1 MRKPTVKAT
10 QPNERILVQDILNFV
25 QGVIIEEQRAG
36 RAIEDEY
43 QAQLGAAL
51 DEDIPPLP
59 FPEVPAQSGARK
71 PGRVSELAAQRR
83 AAQSDKGE
91 LPGQIHI
98 DEAIAAA
105 DKPSAASPSP
115 ASPSP
120 APSKPSK
127 ASVKLAKVWKKKK
140 VRRCRERVAALVKV
154 KRYLEEMLAE

>member
-10 QPNERILVQDILNFV
+10 QPNEQILVQDILNFV

-36 RAIEDEY
+36 RAIEDDY

-59 FPEVPAQSGARK
+59 FPEIPTQQPGAKK
-71 PGRVSELAAQRR
+71 PGRVSDLAAQRR
-83 AAQSDKGE
+83 AANEKAE
-91 LPGQIHI
+91 PGQIHI

-105 DKPSAASPSP
+105 DKPSA

-154 KRYLEEMLAE
+154 KKYLEEMLAE

>member
-10 QPNERILVQDILNFV
+10 QPNEQILVQDILNFV

-59 FPEVPAQSGARK
+59 FPEVPAQSVTK
-71 PGRVSELAAQRR
+71 KSGRVSELAAQRR

-105 DKPSAASPSP
+105 DKPSA

>member
-10 QPNERILVQDILNFV
+10 QPNEQILVQDILNFV

-36 RAIEDEY
+36 RAIEDDY

-51 DEDIPPLP
+51 NEDIPPLP
-59 FPEVPAQSGARK
+59 FPEIPTQQPGAKK
-71 PGRVSELAAQRR
+71 PGRVSDLAAQRR
-83 AAQSDKGE
+83 AANEKAE
-91 LPGQIHI
+91 PGQIHI

-105 DKPSAASPSP
+105 DKPSA

-140 VRRCRERVAALVKV
+140 VRRCRERVAGAC
-154 KRYLEEMLAE
+154 EGQEIP

>member
-1 MRKPTVKAT
+1 MKAES
-10 QPNERILVQDILNFV
+10 PSERILVQDILNYV
-25 QGVIIEEQRAG
+25 QQIIIDEQRAG

-59 FPEVPAQSGARK
+59 FPEVPAQSGAKK
-71 PGRVSELAAQRR
+71 PGRVSDLAAQRR

-105 DKPSAASPSP
+105 DKPSA

>member
-59 FPEVPAQSGARK
+59 FPEIPTQQPGAKK
-71 PGRVSELAAQRR
+71 PGRVSDLAAQRR
-83 AAQSDKGE
+83 AANEKAEPS
-91 LPGQIHI
+91 QIHI

-105 DKPSAASPSP
+105 DKPSAASS
-115 ASPSP
+115 SP
-120 APSKPSK
+120 APGKE
-127 ASVKLAKVWKKKK
+127 ARRIAKIWKKKK
-140 VRRCRERVAALVKV
+140 IRRCRERVAALVKV
-154 KRYLEEMLAE
+154 RRYLEEMLAE

>member
-10 QPNERILVQDILNFV
+10 QPNEQILVQDILNFV

-51 DEDIPPLP
+51 NEDIPPLP
-59 FPEVPAQSGARK
+59 FPEIPTQQPGAKK
-71 PGRVSELAAQRR
+71 PGRVSDLAAQRR
-83 AAQSDKGE
+83 AANEKAE
-91 LPGQIHI
+91 PGQIHI

-105 DKPSAASPSP
+105 DKPSA

>member
-1 MRKPTVKAT
+1 MRKSTVKAT
-10 QPNERILVQDILNFV
+10 QPNEQILVQDILNFV

-36 RAIEDEY
+36 RAIEDDY

-51 DEDIPPLP
+51 NEDIPPLP
-59 FPEVPAQSGARK
+59 FPEIPTQQPGAKK
-71 PGRVSELAAQRR
+71 PGRVSDLAAQRR
-83 AAQSDKGE
+83 AANEKAE
-91 LPGQIHI
+91 PGQIHI

-105 DKPSAASPSP
+105 DKPSA

>member
-1 MRKPTVKAT
+1 MKAES
-10 QPNERILVQDILNFV
+10 PSERILVQDILNYV
-25 QGVIIEEQRAG
+25 QQIIIDEQRAG

-51 DEDIPPLP
+51 NEDIPPLP
-59 FPEVPAQSGARK
+59 FPEIPTQQPGAKK
-71 PGRVSELAAQRR
+71 PGRVSDLAAQRR
-83 AAQSDKGE
+83 AAAGDKGE

-105 DKPSAASPSP
+105 DKPSA

>member
-1 MRKPTVKAT
+1 MRKPTIKAT
-10 QPNERILVQDILNFV
+10 QPNEQILVQDILNFV

-51 DEDIPPLP
+51 NEDIPPLP
-59 FPEVPAQSGARK
+59 FPEIPTQQPGAKK
-71 PGRVSELAAQRR
+71 PGRVSDLAAQRR
-83 AAQSDKGE
+83 AANEKAE
-91 LPGQIHI
+91 PGQIHI

-105 DKPSAASPSP
+105 DKPSA

>member
-10 QPNERILVQDILNFV
+10 QPNEQILVQDILNFV

-51 DEDIPPLP
+51 NEDIPPLP
-59 FPEVPAQSGARK
+59 FPEIPTQQPGAKK
-71 PGRVSELAAQRR
+71 PGRVSDLAAQRR
-83 AAQSDKGE
+83 AANEKAE
-91 LPGQIHI
+91 PGQIHI

-105 DKPSAASPSP
+105 DKPSA

-154 KRYLEEMLAE
+154 RRYLEEMLAE

>member
-1 MRKPTVKAT
+1 M
-10 QPNERILVQDILNFV
+10 QDILNFV

-51 DEDIPPLP
+51 NEDIPPLP
-59 FPEVPAQSGARK
+59 FPEIPTQQPGAKK
-71 PGRVSELAAQRR
+71 PGRVSDLAAQRR
-83 AAQSDKGE
+83 AANEKAE
-91 LPGQIHI
+91 PGQIHI

-105 DKPSAASPSP
+105 DKPSA

-140 VRRCRERVAALVKV
+140 VRRCRERVVALVKV